1 MILRDKTRVVVVVER
16 GGGGA
21 GGLQKGAGALRGVKE
36 GMNDRPLRYTPD
48 HRLCA
53 RLQLCC

>member
-1 MILRDKTRVVVVVER
+1 MDRVR
-16 GGGGA
+16 GNDTARQDSRGGGGGGGGGGA

-48 HRLCA
+48 H
-53 RLQLCC
+53 